1 MTYSRPG
8 FEHFRF
14 VNRIFFA
21 RENRW
26 DCARIIGLH
35 YMELAKSRFP
45 SITSSALSRHTSTF
59 RAVADPQTAREN
71 ALRPSR
77 ARYEASAWLQ
87 DSCATLD
94 QGSVPRIPRWIFAST
109 NHLFDL

>member
-45 SITSSALSRHTSTF
+45 KLLKTLETKIVDRAIGEGSSSLQARGVTGSIPVTSTNL
-59 RAVADPQTAREN
+59 TNAR
-71 ALRPSR
+71 
-77 ARYEASAWLQ
+77 
-87 DSCATLD
+87 TL
-94 QGSVPRIPRWIFAST
+94 GAST
-109 NHLFDL
+109 TVFAT